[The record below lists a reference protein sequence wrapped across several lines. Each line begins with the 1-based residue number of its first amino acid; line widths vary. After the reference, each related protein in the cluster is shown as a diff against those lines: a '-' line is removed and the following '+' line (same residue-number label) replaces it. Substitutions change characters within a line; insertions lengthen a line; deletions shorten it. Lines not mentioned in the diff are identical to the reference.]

1 MMKPKVLDV
10 DVTTG
15 EQTVREMTD
24 AEYEQYLKDIADVEA
39 SADQE

>member
-1 MMKPKVLDV
+1 MKPNVLDV
-10 DVTTG
+10 NVSTE

-39 SADQE
+39 RADQE

>member
-1 MMKPKVLDV
+1 MKPKVLDIEV
-10 DVTTG
+10 NSG

-24 AEYEQYLKDIADVEA
+24 AEYADYLARQNEA

>member
-1 MMKPKVLDV
+1 MKPTVLDV
-10 DVTTG
+10 DVSTG

-24 AEYEQYLKDIADVEA
+24 AEYEQYLKDVADAET

>member
-1 MMKPKVLDV
+1 MKPTVLDV

-24 AEYEQYLKDIADVEA
+24 AEYAVYLQDQANAEA

>member
-1 MMKPKVLDV
+1 MKPNVLDI

-24 AEYEQYLKDIADVEA
+24 AEYEQYLKDIANAEA

>member
-1 MMKPKVLDV
+1 MKPNVLDV

-24 AEYEQYLKDIADVEA
+24 AEYADYLARQDEA

>member
-1 MMKPKVLDV
+1 MKPKVLDV

-24 AEYEQYLKDIADVEA
+24 AEYADYVARQNET
-39 SADQE
+39 SAD